1 MSSLPTLPADP
12 GYQTAVTE
20 ESRSHD
26 DISSHA
32 TLTAAYR
39 QLVLDCLLMAPD
51 LSGFT
56 SATELEADCD
66 ISPEDLALVRSVNG
80 SQTSTVDELMHALLV
95 DIQAEWEL
103 QNERRAAA
111 RDEDLY
117 GSSSPQTERERLEV
131 EYGVRSLFND

>member
-1 MSSLPTLPADP
+1 MSSLPTLPAEP

-39 QLVLDCLLMAPD
+39 QVVLDCLLMAPD

-56 SATELEADCD
+56 NVTELEAECD
-66 ISPEDLALVRSVNG
+66 LSPEDVELIRAVKSLPRASV
-80 SQTSTVDELMHALLV
+80 TDLHAALLA

-103 QNERRAAA
+103 ENERKAQA
-111 RDEDLY
+111 RDEDFH
-117 GSSSPQTERERLEV
+117 GASSPQTERESLESY
-131 EYGVRSLFND
+131 YGVGRMFK